1 MSPIN
6 PTEGFEQINR
16 EAREGFERICPRRP
30 FVIPQEVNLTD
41 IDRYLD
47 TPPIVFKL
55 SKSDNQTQWILN
67 WWDGNKYEFP
77 CMAQAARDYLP
88 IPASEVDV
96 ERLFNVGRD
105 VEDGYDA
112 ERCTTTQGNR
122 SILGRLGNRTD
133 ICYKLLKLLDL

>member
-1 MSPIN
+1 MKAAYPPEPELPLHENDHLHRSL
-6 PTEGFEQINR
+6 EYRFLEEFETMTTT
-16 EAREGFERICPRRP
+16 GYS
-30 FVIPQEVNLTD
+30 TD

-47 TPPIVFKL
+47 TPPIAFKL
-55 SKSDNQTQWILN
+55 NKADDQTLWTLN

-105 VEDGYDA
+105 VLGVRRFA
-112 ERCTTTQGNR
+112 MSGNT
-122 SILGRLGNRTD
+122 LRTVMM
-133 ICYKLLKLLDL
+133 LKDMLRRKESGQY

>member
-1 MSPIN
+1 LKVTYPSEPELPLHDN
-6 PTEGFEQINR
+6 SYLYRSFEYR
-16 EAREGFERICPRRP
+16 FLEEFETARSTDD
-30 FVIPQEVNLTD
+30 LTD

-77 CMAQAARDYLP
+77 CIAQAARDYLP

-105 VEDGYDA
+105 V
-112 ERCTTTQGNR
+112 
-122 SILGRLGNRTD
+122 LGVRRFAMSGETLRTVMM
-133 ICYKLLKLLDL
+133 LKDVL